1 MLVGAKYLNTMT
13 EADDVG
19 HCRTVTFS
27 VVVTIICCIGS
38 LPRTFDM
45 MSKLGTA
52 SAIFTFISVLLAA
65 VFAGV
70 QGKPS
75 LYDPS
80 TLGEPIVTAFPV
92 KGTTFVNGMSAF
104 LNISYTFIGQITLP
118 SFIAEMR
125 DPR

>member
-13 EADDVG
+13 ESDDIG
-19 HCRTVTFS
+19 HCRTVVFS
-27 VVVTIICCIGS
+27 VVTTLICFFFS

-52 SAIFTFISVLLAA
+52 SAFFTFISVLLAA
-65 VFAGV
+65 AFAGAE
-70 QGKPS
+70 GKPAG
-75 LYDPS
+75 YDPL
-80 TLGEPIVTAFPV
+80 TLGEPIVKAFPI